1 MIKRVCVVTGSR
13 ADYSH
18 LSPVIDA
25 IKLHPKLTLQLIVTG
40 QHLDKKY
47 GSTWVN
53 IKNDGHKIDQKID
66 IGLKSDTPLDT
77 ANSLGRGVGG
87 IAKSLNKL
95 DPDILVALG
104 DRFEIFAAAMSAL
117 LLNIP
122 IAHIHGGEETE
133 AAFDDAIR
141 HAVTKISHLH
151 FCSAKLYA
159 DRIRQMGEDPK
170 RIHMVGAP
178 GLDQLKTI
186 DYLDAYEL
194 SKKLKIKLRKSIF
207 VITYHPVT
215 LKPNETES
223 SINAL
228 ISALNNF
235 KDTTLIFTG
244 VNSDPGNRLIN
255 NTIEE
260 FVSKKP
266 TDRILINSMDK
277 EKYLSVMKLSDV
289 VIGNSSAGMIEAPA
303 LGIPTVNIGDRQ
315 KGRITNTSIINCL
328 TEKNSILDAIN
339 KAMSA
344 EFLRSVKKS
353 INLLRNNSASEKI
366 AVVIA
371 NTNLKELSIKS
382 FHDLEWLKDD

>member
-18 LSPVIDA
+18 LSPVINA
-25 IKLHPKLTLQLIVTG
+25 IKSHPKLALQLIVTG
-40 QHLDKKY
+40 QHLDKKF
-47 GSTWVN
+47 GSTWLN
-53 IKNDGHKIDQKID
+53 IINDGHKIDQKID
-66 IGLKSDTPLDT
+66 IGLKSDTPLST

-87 IAKSLNKL
+87 IAESLNKL
-95 DPDILVALG
+95 NPDILVALG
-104 DRFEIFAAAMSAL
+104 DRFEIFAAAMAAL

-151 FCSAKLYA
+151 FCSAKLYG

-178 GLDQLKTI
+178 GLDQLNTI
-186 DYLDAYEL
+186 EYLGAHEL

-207 VITYHPVT
+207 IITYHPVT
-215 LKPNETES
+215 LKPNETKT

-228 ISALNNF
+228 ISALDNF
-235 KDTTLIFTG
+235 KNTTLIFTG

-266 TDRILINSMDK
+266 KDRILINSMDK

-315 KGRITNTSIINCL
+315 KGRITKPSIINCIS
-328 TEKNSILDAIN
+328 EKDSILGAIN
-339 KAMSA
+339 KALDI
-344 EFLRSVKKS
+344 EFILSVKKS
-353 INLLRNNSASEKI
+353 LKLLRNSSASEKI
-366 AVVIA
+366 ALIIA
-371 NTNLKELSIKS
+371 NTNLKELNIKT